1 MTIVP
6 IVPGGLFFTMTAA
19 VCLPI
24 ERTFRAVKEP
34 GVTALTSHCAVPQK
48 TLIHHDR
55 LSS

>member
-1 MTIVP
+1 
-6 IVPGGLFFTMTAA
+6 MTAA